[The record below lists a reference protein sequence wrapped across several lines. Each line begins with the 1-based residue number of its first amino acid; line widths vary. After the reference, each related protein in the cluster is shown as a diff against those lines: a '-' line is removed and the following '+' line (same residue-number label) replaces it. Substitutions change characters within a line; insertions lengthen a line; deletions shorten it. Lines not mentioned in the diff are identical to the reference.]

1 MISVVQAFSSSR
13 RWRAYAAISGV
24 LGLLIVAAEAAGAS
38 PVKTVATRA
47 ADALAGQ
54 DWLWMGVYMLISLVA
69 VGGLVAFLGMS
80 LIYVERKV
88 AGHFQCRL
96 GPMRVGPHGI
106 FQTIADTL
114 KLLIKE
120 DIIPAKADKPMHLLA
135 PFLSMTAT
143 VLVLAVLP
151 YSPICQIVDVNIGVL
166 YVTAI
171 SGLGVLGILLAGW
184 SSNNKWSLIGAM
196 RAAAQIISYEL
207 SATLALLAMVLFA
220 GTLSLAG
227 IVESQAAG
235 WWIWRAPGVGLVAF
249 IIYVIAS
256 TAEINRTPFDIPEGE
271 SELTAG
277 FHTEYSGLRFSFF
290 FLAEFINMF
299 VVAGLAATLFL
310 GGWMP
315 FTVGGFESFNHAM
328 GLVPPVVWFVLK
340 TSALVFVIM
349 WFRWT
354 FPRLRVDQLMRLEWK
369 FLLPIGF
376 VNLAAAAVLVLYNL
390 YFFHGP

>member
-1 MISVVQAFSSSR
+1 
-13 RWRAYAAISGV
+13 
-24 LGLLIVAAEAAGAS
+24 
-38 PVKTVATRA
+38 
-47 ADALAGQ
+47 
-54 DWLWMGVYMLISLVA
+54 
-69 VGGLVAFLGMS
+69 
-80 LIYVERKV
+80 
-88 AGHFQCRL
+88 
-96 GPMRVGPHGI
+96 MRVGPHGI

-328 GLVPPVVWFVLK
+328 GLVPPAVWFVLK